1 MSHPGIAVYPEKELL
16 IVCDRGNKRISIW
29 DKLGNPVDTIALPQH
44 PDCCS
49 YAGYGILVV
58 GTSQGEVLFIDLDCK
73 QHVFTWTNKQL
84 KNPGF
89 ITGRFSG
96 EKSTFSDKRL
106 DNYLIN
112 SDN

>member
-1 MSHPGIAVYPEKELL
+1 MMSPTWPTYRNAVLLYQFGLDYIEFKELFGPNVTLL
-16 IVCDRGNKRISIW
+16 ILLN
-29 DKLGNPVDTIALPQH
+29 PQH

-89 ITGRFSG
+89 ITGKCIH
-96 EKSTFSDKRL
+96 E
-106 DNYLIN
+106 
-112 SDN
+112 

>member
-1 MSHPGIAVYPEKELL
+1 MYHPGIAVYPEKELL

-96 EKSTFSDKRL
+96 EKSTFLR
-106 DNYLIN
+106 
-112 SDN
+112 